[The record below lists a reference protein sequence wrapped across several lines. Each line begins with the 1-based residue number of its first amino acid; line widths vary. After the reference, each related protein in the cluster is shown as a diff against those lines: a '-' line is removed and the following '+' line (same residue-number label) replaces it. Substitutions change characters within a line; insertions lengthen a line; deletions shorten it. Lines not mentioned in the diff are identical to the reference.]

1 MIIVRQI
8 ELPYHVLGVTLPDD
22 SGNFIVY
29 INRRISDE
37 KKQETME
44 HEIKHITL
52 DHFYND
58 MPVVQNE
65 LEAG

>member
-22 SGNFIVY
+22 AGNFIVY

-58 MPVVQNE
+58 MPVVLDE